1 MSPAAA
7 PTLAAGVDIKVA
19 GQPLDPGI
27 MDRLLEARVQDNLML
42 PDAFMLRLRDP
53 DFQLVDGSLFDV
65 GAKIELKFAGADGG
79 AAGDGFSGEV
89 ATIAPQFEAEG
100 CVLVVR
106 GYDLSHKLN
115 RSRKTRTFQDMTA
128 SDIASKIIGE
138 AGLPKVVEATRDV
151 HPFEQ
156 HSNETDW
163 HFLWRLAARVSYEV
177 VCAEGKIHFRGP
189 GGATGAPVKTE
200 WGQDLRAFHPRAT
213 AVAQVETVTVSGWD
227 PKAKRR
233 VTANAKT
240 AKLDSKIGL
249 DRDKVAK
256 DLGGGTIGVP
266 DQIVTSQGEA
276 DALAQ
281 STLDRLANAWL
292 EAEGVCRGNP
302 KIRAGSKV
310 QITGVG
316 TRFGGEYLVTKS
328 THLIRGEKG
337 YETHFE
343 ISGRSR
349 RTLVDLLTPKPRSE
363 QQLSQLVVGVVT
375 NNDDPEKMGRVRVKF
390 PWLDERQEG
399 WWARVASPSATGKRG
414 MMMMPLVDDEVVVGF
429 EQGDA
434 RRPFV
439 LGSLW
444 NGPGKPE
451 SLAANGGG
459 KPDGSFNLRSDKKV
473 SIASG
478 SDMAITSEAKL
489 DTKATGDATL
499 QTDGKLAIKGNGS
512 EISITGPAGS
522 VVIKADGS
530 VTIKGSRV
538 TVDASAQLTLQSSGI
553 VSVKGSQVMLG

>member
-1 MSPAAA
+1 
-7 PTLAAGVDIKVA
+7 V
-19 GQPLDPGI
+19 
-27 MDRLLEARVQDNLML
+27 
-42 PDAFMLRLRDP
+42 
-53 DFQLVDGSLFDV
+53 
-65 GAKIELKFAGADGG
+65 
-79 AAGDGFSGEV
+79 FSGEI

-100 CVLVVR
+100 CVLAVR
-106 GYDLSHKLN
+106 GYDVSHKLN

-128 SDIASKIIGE
+128 SDIAAKIIGE
-138 AGLPKVVEATRDV
+138 AGLPQVVEATSDV

-156 HSNETDW
+156 QSNETDW
-163 HFLWRLAARVSYEV
+163 DFLWRLAARVSYEL
-177 VCAEGKIHFRGP
+177 VCAEGKIHFRRP
-189 GGATGAPVKTE
+189 GEAAGAPVKLE

-233 VTANAKT
+233 VTANAQS

-249 DRDKVAK
+249 DRNKVAQ
-256 DLGGGTIGVP
+256 DLGGGAIGVA

-292 EAEGVCRGNP
+292 QAEGVCRGNP
-302 KIRAGSKV
+302 KVRAGSKV

-316 TRFGGEYLVTKS
+316 ARFGGEYLVTKS
-328 THLIRGEKG
+328 THSIRGEKG

-363 QQLSQLVVGVVT
+363 QQLNQLVVGVVT

-399 WWARVASPSATGKRG
+399 WWARVASLSATGKRG

-429 EQGDA
+429 EQGDP

-451 SLAANGGG
+451 SLAANGG

-473 SIASG
+473 SIVSG
-478 SDMAITSEAKL
+478 EDMSITSEAKL
-489 DTKATGDATL
+489 DTKATSDTTL
-499 QTDGKLAIKGNGS
+499 QTDGKLAIAGNGS

-530 VTIKGSRV
+530 ITIKGSRI
-538 TVDASAQLTLQSSGI
+538 TVDAAAQLTLQSSGI

>member
-1 MSPAAA
+1 MTAAPA
-7 PTLAAGVDIKVA
+7 PTLVAGADIKVN
-19 GQPLDPGI
+19 GQPLDAGI
-27 MDRLLEARVQDNLML
+27 LGRLLEARVQDNLML

-65 GAKIELKFAGADGG
+65 GAKIELRFTAADS
-79 AAGDGFSGEV
+79 AAPGDAFSGEV
-89 ATIAPQFEAEG
+89 TTLAPQFEAEG

-115 RSRKTRTFQDMTA
+115 RSRNTRTFQDMTA
-128 SDIASKIIGE
+128 SDIAAKIIGE
-138 AGLPKVVEATRDV
+138 AGLPKVVQPTRDV
-151 HPFEQ
+151 YPFEQ
-156 HSNETDW
+156 QSNETDW
-163 HFLWRLAARVSYEV
+163 HYLWQLAGRVGYELA
-177 VCAEGKIHFRGP
+177 CTEGKIHFRPP
-189 GGATGAPVKTE
+189 GGSAGAPVKLE
-200 WGQDLRAFHPRAT
+200 WGQNLRAFHPRAT
-213 AVAQVETVTVSGWD
+213 AVAQVEKVTVSGWD
-227 PKAKRR
+227 PKSKRR
-233 VTANAKT
+233 VSADAQS

-249 DRDKVAK
+249 DRDKAAK

-266 DQIVTSQGEA
+266 DRIVTSQGEA

-281 STLDRLANAWL
+281 STLDRLANGWL

-302 KIRAGSKV
+302 QVRAGSKV
-310 QITGVG
+310 QIAGVG

-328 THLIRGEKG
+328 THALRGEKG
-337 YETHFE
+337 YETQFE

-349 RTLVDLLTPKPRSE
+349 RTLVDLLTPAPRGGE
-363 QQLSQLVVGVVT
+363 AGQLVVGIVT

-399 WWARVASPSATGKRG
+399 WWARVASPSASGKRG
-414 MMMMPLVDDEVVVGF
+414 LMMMPLVDDEVVVGF
-429 EQGDA
+429 EHGDP

-451 SLAANGGG
+451 ALAAQGGG

-478 SDMAITSEAKL
+478 EDLSIASDAKL
-489 DTKATGDATL
+489 DAKATGDTTL
-499 QTDGKLAIKGNGS
+499 QTDGKLAIAGKGS
-512 EISITGPAGS
+512 EISITGSAGS

-530 VTIKGSRV
+530 ITIKGSRI
-538 TVDASAQLTLQSSGI
+538 TVDASAELTLQSSGV

>member
-1 MSPAAA
+1 
-7 PTLAAGVDIKVA
+7 
-19 GQPLDPGI
+19 
-27 MDRLLEARVQDNLML
+27 
-42 PDAFMLRLRDP
+42 
-53 DFQLVDGSLFDV
+53 
-65 GAKIELKFAGADGG
+65 
-79 AAGDGFSGEV
+79 
-89 ATIAPQFEAEG
+89 
-100 CVLVVR
+100 VR
-106 GYDLSHKLN
+106 GYDLSHRLN

-138 AGLPKVVEATRDV
+138 TGLPKVVEATRDV

-156 HSNETDW
+156 QSNETDW
-163 HFLWRLAARVSYEV
+163 HFLWRLAARVSYEL
-177 VCAEGKIHFRGP
+177 VCVEGKIHFRGP
-189 GGATGAPVKTE
+189 GQTAGTPVKLE

-213 AVAQVETVTVSGWD
+213 AVAQVDTVTVSGWD

-233 VTANAKT
+233 ITADAKT

-249 DRDKVAK
+249 DRDKTAHG
-256 DLGGGTIGVP
+256 LGGGTIGVAN
-266 DQIVTSQGEA
+266 QIVTSQGEA

-292 EAEGVCRGNP
+292 EAEGACRGNP
-302 KIRAGSKV
+302 QVRAGSKV

-328 THLIRGEKG
+328 THAIRSEKG

-349 RTLVDLLTPKPRSE
+349 RTLVDLLTPQPRSE
-363 QQLSQLVVGVVT
+363 QQLNQLVVGVVT

-399 WWARVASPSATGKRG
+399 WWARVASLSASGKRG
-414 MMMMPLVDDEVVVGF
+414 MLMMPLVDDEVVVGF
-429 EQGDA
+429 EQGDP

-451 SLAANGGG
+451 GLAAAGGG
-459 KPDGSFNLRSDKKV
+459 KPDGSFNLRSDKMV

-478 SDMAITSEAKL
+478 SDMSITSDAKL

-499 QTDGKLAIKGNGS
+499 QTDGKLAIKGNGA

-530 VTIKGSRV
+530 ITIKGSRV
-538 TVDASAQLTLQSSGI
+538 TVDATAQLTLQSSGI

>member
-1 MSPAAA
+1 MSPAPA
-7 PTLAAGVDIKVA
+7 PTLVAGVDVKVA
-19 GQPLDPGI
+19 GQPLDPSI
-27 MDRLLEARVQDNLML
+27 LDRLLEARVQDNLML

-53 DFQLVDGSLFDV
+53 DFQLVDGSLFEV

-79 AAGDGFSGEV
+79 APGESFSGEV
-89 ATIAPQFEAEG
+89 ATIAPQFEGEG

-106 GYDLSHKLN
+106 GYDVSHKLN
-115 RSRKTRTFQDMTA
+115 RSRRTRTFQDMTA
-128 SDIASKIIGE
+128 SDIAAKIIGE
-138 AGLPKVVEATRDV
+138 AGLAKVVEPTRDV
-151 HPFEQ
+151 YPFEQ
-156 HSNETDW
+156 QSNETDW
-163 HFLWRLAARVSYEV
+163 DFLWRLAARVSYELA
-177 VCAEGKIHFRGP
+177 CADGKIHFRAP
-189 GGATGAPVKTE
+189 GAAAGAAVKLE

-213 AVAQVETVTVSGWD
+213 AVAQVEKVTVSGWD

-233 VTANAKT
+233 VSADAQT

-256 DLGGGTIGVP
+256 GLGGGTIGVP

-302 KIRAGSKV
+302 KVRAGSKV
-310 QITGVG
+310 EIAGVG

-328 THLIRGEKG
+328 THSMRGEKG

-343 ISGRSR
+343 ISGRNR
-349 RTLVDLLTPKPRSE
+349 RTLVDLLTPRRRDE
-363 QQLSQLVVGVVT
+363 RLSQLVVGIVT

-399 WWARVASPSATGKRG
+399 WWARVASPSASGKRG
-414 MMMMPLVDDEVVVGF
+414 IMMMPLVDDEVVVGF
-429 EQGDA
+429 EHGDP

-444 NGPGKPE
+444 NGPGKPDA
-451 SLAANGGG
+451 LAAKGGG
-459 KPDGSFNLRSDKKV
+459 KPDGSFNLRSDKQV

-478 SDMAITSEAKL
+478 ADMAISSEAKL
-489 DTKATGDATL
+489 DAKATGDTTL
-499 QTDGKLAIKGNGS
+499 QTDGKLAITGKGA
-512 EISITGPAGS
+512 EISITGAAGS

-530 VTIKGSRV
+530 ITIKGSRI
-538 TVDASAQLTLQSSGI
+538 TVDASAQLTLQSSGV